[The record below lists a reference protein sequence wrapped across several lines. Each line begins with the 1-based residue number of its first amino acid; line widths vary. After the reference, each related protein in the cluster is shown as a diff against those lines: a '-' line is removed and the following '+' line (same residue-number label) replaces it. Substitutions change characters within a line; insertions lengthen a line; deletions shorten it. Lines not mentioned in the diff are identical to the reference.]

1 MKKYLIPV
9 FTAIIFIACNGGK
22 NSVTGRSQSALVPES
37 QMQEMAKDEYGKFL
51 AANKPING
59 TANAEMVK
67 RIGSRISTA
76 ITKFYNDQGKGDAL
90 KGFEWA
96 YNLVEGKD
104 ANAWCMP
111 GGKIV
116 VYTGILPLTQT
127 ENALAVVMGHEI
139 AHAVT
144 EHGRER
150 MSSEMKRQLGGTV
163 LSVLL
168 STKAPETRNIFL
180 SAYDAG
186 TQLGFA
192 LPHSRNQELEADRL
206 GLTYA
211 ALGGYDPREA
221 VTFWQRMQAAGGG
234 QKPPEFLS
242 THPAEENRIK
252 QIQELLPEAMKYYK
266 PTGR

>member
-9 FTAIIFIACNGGK
+9 ISALFFIACNGGK
-22 NSVTGRSQSALVPES
+22 NSVTDRSQSFFVSAD
-37 QMQEMAKDEYGKFL
+37 QMQQMAKTEYRQFL
-51 AANKPING
+51 DSVGPING
-59 TANAEMVK
+59 TAEAAMVK
-67 RIGSRISTA
+67 RIGSRISSS
-76 ITKFYNDQGKGDAL
+76 ITKFYNDQGKADAL
-90 KGFEWA
+90 KGFEWE
-96 YNLVEGKD
+96 YNLVNSKE

-139 AHAVT
+139 AHAVA

-168 STKAPETRNIFL
+168 ATKAPETRNVFL
-180 SAYDAG
+180 SAYDVG

-192 LPHSRNQELEADRL
+192 LPHSRGQELEADRL

-221 VTFWQRMQAAGGG
+221 VVFWQRMKSAGGG
-234 QKPPEFLS
+234 QRPPEFLS

-266 PTGR
+266 PAGR